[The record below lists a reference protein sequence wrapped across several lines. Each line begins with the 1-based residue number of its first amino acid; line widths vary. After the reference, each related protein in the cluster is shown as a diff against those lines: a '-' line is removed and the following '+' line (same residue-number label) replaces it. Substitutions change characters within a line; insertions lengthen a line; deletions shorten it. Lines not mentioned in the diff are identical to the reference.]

1 MVLSNVMKNPC
12 SCFCQK
18 SNQIQRLYRLL
29 LFSILPMMVFPGNSR
44 TAMLQS
50 EMPFSE
56 RSAVLRYPKKQT
68 IPLIPLNKTNFYT
81 SKRPSHIRD
90 SRFLLYLQP
99 ICCSY
104 SSVVSSLAVSSPSSS
119 SCCSLTT
126 LGDSVIR
133 QEASFTFGNAMTS
146 RILSTF
152 AISITRRSSP
162 YASPA

>member
-1 MVLSNVMKNPC
+1 MKNPC
-12 SCFCQK
+12 SCFCRK

-44 TAMLQS
+44 TAMQQS